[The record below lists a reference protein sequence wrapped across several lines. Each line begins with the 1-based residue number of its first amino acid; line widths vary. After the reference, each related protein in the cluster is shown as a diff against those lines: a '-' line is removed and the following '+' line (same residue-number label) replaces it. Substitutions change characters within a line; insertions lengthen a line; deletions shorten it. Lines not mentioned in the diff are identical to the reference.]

1 MKVNFQYVINLKKK
15 KKNYDFLPSYILRD
29 IVIVLKYLKNKKIK
43 SRWFRRFE
51 KYLIKLQEI
60 LEKKN

>member
-15 KKNYDFLPSYILRD
+15 KKYDFLPSYILRD

>member
-15 KKNYDFLPSYILRD
+15 KKNYDFLSSYILRD